1 MFIFFPNSFIYTLGY
16 NLFSGVLS
24 WVRYEVRVLVVYFS
38 VARNYE
44 AYEVRLNVWLDFV
57 FRFNLA
63 FVHHE

>member
-44 AYEVRLNVWLDFV
+44 AYEVRLNV
-57 FRFNLA
+57 
-63 FVHHE
+63 